1 MLSSQ
6 NKKDISVTEKFAY
19 FSDMLMAYQ
28 DLCERREKGHSKH
41 QKALT
46 KMQTAV
52 KEKDRIANQGQRL
65 VCVCVCVCVCA
76 RARVCV
82 L

>member
-1 MLSSQ
+1 M
-6 NKKDISVTEKFAY
+6 TEKLAY

-28 DLCERREKGHSKH
+28 DLCERREKSHSKH

-46 KMQTAV
+46 KMQTAF

-65 VCVCVCVCVCA
+65 VCVVCVCA
-76 RARVCV
+76 CV
-82 L
+82 HACVYCVQCSIA

>member
-1 MLSSQ
+1 M
-6 NKKDISVTEKFAY
+6 TEKLAY
-19 FSDMLMAYQ
+19 FCDMLLAYQ
-28 DLCERREKGHSKH
+28 DLCERREKSHSKH

-65 VCVCVCVCVCA
+65 VSVA
-76 RARVCV
+76 
-82 L
+82 